1 MTNERPFTL
10 GRVRMRRAV
19 RTLLVLVVVVS
30 TLSIG
35 AGVMPARA
43 GSHFYG
49 TYTNAWGS
57 RYYRGYVPS
66 SYQPGVAMPLV
77 VGLHGC
83 TETALGFAILSEL
96 ETYAEQRGF
105 IVVFPE
111 QNYYA
116 NNGRCW
122 NWFLST
128 NQKRGQGEPS
138 LIAGITNRVKSNY
151 TVDTRRT
158 FVTGISAGGAMTV
171 VMGATYPDV
180 FAAIGVNAGC
190 EFDGLPCGSSG
201 GPDPN
206 AQGLKAYQ
214 AMGSFR
220 RVVPTIVF
228 HGTNDAVI
236 PYINSTQ
243 VIQQWAQ
250 TNDLATDGGI
260 DDGDVDATVDASI
273 PGQVPGGRSYVREI
287 YNNSSGVNTMERYQV
302 NGMGHYWSGGCSC
315 HIYGDASGPEASS
328 IIYDFFLAHPKP

>member
-1 MTNERPFTL
+1 
-10 GRVRMRRAV
+10 MRRIV
-19 RTLLVLVVVVS
+19 SLCLGVLVV
-30 TLSIG
+30 
-35 AGVMPARA
+35 AGIVGFAAPPASA
-43 GSHFYG
+43 GTHFYG
-49 TYTNAWGS
+49 TYTNAYGA

-66 SYQPGVAMPLV
+66 SYRPGVAMPLV

-116 NNGRCW
+116 NNARCW
-122 NWFLST
+122 NWFLSA

-138 LIAGITNRVKSNY
+138 LIAGITNRVKSQY
-151 TVDTRRT
+151 TVDARRT

-171 VMGATYPDV
+171 IMGATYPDL

-190 EFDGLPCGSSG
+190 EYAGFPCGSSG

-220 RVVPTIVF
+220 RPVPTIVF

-236 PYINSTQ
+236 PVINSQ
-243 VIQQWAQ
+243 QIIAQWAQ
-250 TNDLATDGGI
+250 TNDLAMDAGL
-260 DDGDVDATVDASI
+260 DDGDVDATVDATQT
-273 PGQVPGGRSYVREI
+273 GAVPGGRSYTREI
-287 YNNSSGVNTMERYQV
+287 YNTATGQNVMERYLV